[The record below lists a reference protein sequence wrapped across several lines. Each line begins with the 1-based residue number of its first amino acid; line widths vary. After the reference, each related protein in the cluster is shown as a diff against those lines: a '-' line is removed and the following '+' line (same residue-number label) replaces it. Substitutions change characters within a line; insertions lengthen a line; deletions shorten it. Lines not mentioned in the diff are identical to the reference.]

1 MLNISWDK
9 ILLLMVDTPYYKQ
22 ENPKINYVEQ
32 YIPLLQTTDFGFIN
46 WDYQDISPRQDL
58 KEYEFINSDT
68 DKQLLAVGLEGQAYS
83 PRSSTEKQFRLVV
96 VGDSDWLTDNVAARY
111 QNNLILALN
120 WIDWLAQ
127 EEALAS
133 IRSKVIT
140 SRTLLFRSDALKNFV
155 QYANIVGVPVII
167 ILIGG
172 IRFIRRRQFTQK
184 VWADRKED

>member
-1 MLNISWDK
+1 MTWAGSIELQDS
-9 ILLLMVDTPYYKQ
+9 
-22 ENPKINYVEQ
+22 PKITYVEQ
-32 YIPLLQTTDFGFIN
+32 YIPLLQTTDFGFLN

-58 KEYEFINSDT
+58 TEYEFSNSDT
-68 DKQLLAVGLEGQAYS
+68 AKQLLAVGLEGRAYS
-83 PRSSTEKQFRLVV
+83 PQSSDEQQFRLVV

-140 SRTLLFRSDALKNFV
+140 SRTLLFSSDSLKNFV
-155 QYANIVGVPVII
+155 QYANIVGVPVIL

-172 IRFIRRRQFTQK
+172 VRFIRRRQFTQR
-184 VWADRKED
+184 VWTDRKDD